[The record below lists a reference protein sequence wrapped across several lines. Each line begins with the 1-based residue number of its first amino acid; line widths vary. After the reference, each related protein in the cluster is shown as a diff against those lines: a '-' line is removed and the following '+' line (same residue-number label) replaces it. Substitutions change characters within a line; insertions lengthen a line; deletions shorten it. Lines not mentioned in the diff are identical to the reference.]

1 MRVIV
6 NDKDTTHGGH
16 EFIASTVIK
25 VSELIKFGE
34 VSGWFQLNQTEDRAK
49 NEDISSQGGR
59 ISLKIIY
66 TPKYEI
72 GYRKGDG

>member
-1 MRVIV
+1 M
-6 NDKDTTHGGH
+6 NDKDGQGGDD
-16 EFIASTVIK
+16 FIASTVIK

-34 VSGWFQLNQTEDRAK
+34 VSGWFQLNETKDRTKREDT
-49 NEDISSQGGR
+49 NSQGGR

-66 TPKYEI
+66 KPKYEI